1 MQYHVIDKGG
11 VIKEMSTPLQIN
23 TDKLTA
29 LKEKANNLPS
39 KLIIIDDITNDKY
52 LFGIS
57 NGKLYYKLLTEE
69 VTN

>member
-1 MQYHVIDKGG
+1 
-11 VIKEMSTPLQIN
+11 MSLSIN
-23 TDKLTA
+23 TSKLNE

-69 VTN
+69 VAN

>member
-1 MQYHVIDKGG
+1 MA
-11 VIKEMSTPLQIN
+11 TPLQTN

-29 LKEKANNLPS
+29 LKNKANNLPN